1 MSDNPSG
8 QPAVESA
15 QTAAPSATPES
26 NVAPAAPETVQTI
39 APENND
45 GGQTETLTLTEEES
59 KYLKSQNLDLAKFG
73 IDQSNHEA
81 VDNFINMHKS
91 LRQSKQTTAATPAD
105 VMGTVPTVEN
115 SQGQATTTPAPIQP
129 VQQPIQPVQPGQ
141 PIQSPSQMDIINMK
155 NILDNQ
161 YPDIKEQV
169 GTKEFYD
176 GMRKYGFSPV
186 SASGE
191 FNVSSILQYAD
202 YLNTKAENTRL
213 KSQANQVNLGLVPST
228 SDKVDVSLN
237 SLHANGQNMTM
248 NVAENIVLAGNALKR
263 QGKTLSA
270 DDQAAYNR
278 AVEILQGK

>member
-1 MSDNPSG
+1 MSDNTSG

-15 QTAAPSATPES
+15 QTAAPSTAPES
-26 NVAPAAPETVQTI
+26 NVVPAAPETVQTT

-45 GGQTETLTLTEEES
+45 GGQTETPTLTEEES

-91 LRQSKQTTAATPAD
+91 LRQSKQATAATPAD
-105 VMGTVPTVEN
+105 VMGTPTVEK
-115 SQGQATTTPAPIQP
+115 SQSQTTTTPAPVQQA
-129 VQQPIQPVQPGQ
+129 QQPIHT
-141 PIQSPSQMDIINMK
+141 PSQMDIINMK

-169 GTKEFYD
+169 GTKEFYE

-186 SASGE
+186 SANGE

-213 KSQANQVNLGLVPST
+213 KSQANQVNPGLVPNT
-228 SDKVDVSLN
+228 SDKVDVTLN
-237 SLHANGQNMTM
+237 SLHAKGQNMTM
-248 NVAENIVLAGNALKR
+248 NVAENIVMSGNALMR
-263 QGKTLSA
+263 QGKTLNA

>member
-15 QTAAPSATPES
+15 QTAAPSTAPES
-26 NVAPAAPETVQTI
+26 NVVPAAPETVQTT

-45 GGQTETLTLTEEES
+45 GGQTETPTLTEEES

-91 LRQSKQTTAATPAD
+91 LRQSKQASTAATPAD
-105 VMGTVPTVEN
+105 VMGTTTPTVEK
-115 SQGQATTTPAPIQP
+115 SQSQTTTTPAP
-129 VQQPIQPVQPGQ
+129 VQQAQQPTQ
-141 PIQSPSQMDIINMK
+141 PIHTPSQMDIINMK

-169 GTKEFYD
+169 GTKEFYE

-186 SASGE
+186 SANGE

-213 KSQANQVNLGLVPST
+213 KSQANQVNPGLVPNT
-228 SDKVDVSLN
+228 SDKVDVTLS
-237 SLHANGQNMTM
+237 SLHANGQSMTM
-248 NVAENIVLAGNALKR
+248 NVAENIFMSGNALMR
-263 QGKTLSA
+263 QGKTLNA

>member
-15 QTAAPSATPES
+15 QTAAPSTTPES
-26 NVAPAAPETVQTI
+26 NVVPAAPETVQTP

-45 GGQTETLTLTEEES
+45 GGQTETPTLTEEES

-91 LRQSKQTTAATPAD
+91 LRQSKQATAATPAD
-105 VMGTVPTVEN
+105 VMGTPTVEK
-115 SQGQATTTPAPIQP
+115 SQSQTTTTPAPSQP
-129 VQQPIQPVQPGQ
+129 AQQPIH
-141 PIQSPSQMDIINMK
+141 SPSQMDIINMK

-186 SASGE
+186 SANGE

-213 KSQANQVNLGLVPST
+213 KSQANQVNPGLVPNT
-228 SDKVDVSLN
+228 SDKVDVTLN
-237 SLHANGQNMTM
+237 SLHAKGQNMTM
-248 NVAENIVLAGNALKR
+248 NVAENIVMSGNALMR
-263 QGKTLSA
+263 QGKTLNA

>member
-26 NVAPAAPETVQTI
+26 NVAPAAPETVQTP

-45 GGQTETLTLTEEES
+45 GGQTETPTLTEEES

-91 LRQSKQTTAATPAD
+91 LRQSKQATAATPAD
-105 VMGTVPTVEN
+105 VMGTPTVEK
-115 SQGQATTTPAPIQP
+115 SQSQTTTTPAPSQP
-129 VQQPIQPVQPGQ
+129 AQQPIHT
-141 PIQSPSQMDIINMK
+141 PSQMDIINMK

-186 SASGE
+186 SANGE

-213 KSQANQVNLGLVPST
+213 KSQANQVNPGLVPNT
-228 SDKVDVSLN
+228 SDKVDVTLN
-237 SLHANGQNMTM
+237 SLHAKGQNMTM
-248 NVAENIVLAGNALKR
+248 NVAENIVMSGNALMR
-263 QGKTLSA
+263 QGKTLNA

>member
-26 NVAPAAPETVQTI
+26 NVAPAAPETVQTP

-45 GGQTETLTLTEEES
+45 GGQTETPTLTEEES

-91 LRQSKQTTAATPAD
+91 LRQSKQATAATPAD
-105 VMGTVPTVEN
+105 VMGTPTVEK
-115 SQGQATTTPAPIQP
+115 SQSQTTTTPAPSQP
-129 VQQPIQPVQPGQ
+129 AQQPIHT
-141 PIQSPSQMDIINMK
+141 PSQMDIINMK

-186 SASGE
+186 SANGE

-213 KSQANQVNLGLVPST
+213 KSQANQVNPGLVPDT
-228 SDKVDVSLN
+228 SDKVDVTLN
-237 SLHANGQNMTM
+237 SLHAKGQNMTM
-248 NVAENIVLAGNALKR
+248 NVAENIVMSGNALMR
-263 QGKTLSA
+263 QGKTLNA

>member
-8 QPAVESA
+8 QPAVESV
-15 QTAAPSATPES
+15 QTAAPSTAPES
-26 NVAPAAPETVQTI
+26 NVVPAAPETVQTT

-45 GGQTETLTLTEEES
+45 GGQTETPTLTEEES

-91 LRQSKQTTAATPAD
+91 LRQSKQATAATPAD
-105 VMGTVPTVEN
+105 VMGTSTSTVEK
-115 SQGQATTTPAPIQP
+115 SQSQTTTTPAPVQQA
-129 VQQPIQPVQPGQ
+129 QQPIHT
-141 PIQSPSQMDIINMK
+141 PSQMDIINMK

-169 GTKEFYD
+169 GTKEFYE

-186 SASGE
+186 SANGE

-213 KSQANQVNLGLVPST
+213 KSQANQVNPGLVPDT
-228 SDKVDVSLN
+228 SDKVDVTLN
-237 SLHANGQNMTM
+237 SLHANGQTMTENLAAQIVM
-248 NVAENIVLAGNALKR
+248 NGNALMR
-263 QGKTLSA
+263 QGKALSA

-278 AVEILQGK
+278 AQEILHSKV

>member
-15 QTAAPSATPES
+15 QTAAPSTTPES
-26 NVAPAAPETVQTI
+26 NVVPAAPETVQTP

-45 GGQTETLTLTEEES
+45 GGQTETPTLTEEES

-91 LRQSKQTTAATPAD
+91 LRQSKQATAATPAD
-105 VMGTVPTVEN
+105 VMGTPTVEK
-115 SQGQATTTPAPIQP
+115 SQSQTTTTPAPSQP
-129 VQQPIQPVQPGQ
+129 AQQPIH
-141 PIQSPSQMDIINMK
+141 SPSQMDIINMK

-186 SASGE
+186 SANGE

-213 KSQANQVNLGLVPST
+213 KSQANQVNPGLVPDT
-228 SDKVDVSLN
+228 SDKVDVTLN
-237 SLHANGQNMTM
+237 SLHAKGQNMTM
-248 NVAENIVLAGNALKR
+248 NVAENIVMSGNALMR
-263 QGKTLSA
+263 QGKTLNA

>member
-15 QTAAPSATPES
+15 QTAAPSTAPES
-26 NVAPAAPETVQTI
+26 NVVPAAPETVQTT

-45 GGQTETLTLTEEES
+45 GGQTEAPTLTEEES

-91 LRQSKQTTAATPAD
+91 LRQSKQASTAATPAD
-105 VMGTVPTVEN
+105 VMGTSAPTVEK
-115 SQGQATTTPAPIQP
+115 SQSQTTTTPAP
-129 VQQPIQPVQPGQ
+129 VQQAQQPTQ
-141 PIQSPSQMDIINMK
+141 PIHTPSQMDIINMK

-169 GTKEFYD
+169 GTKEFYE

-186 SASGE
+186 SANGE

-213 KSQANQVNLGLVPST
+213 KSQANQVNPGLVPNT
-228 SDKVDVSLN
+228 SDKVDVTLN

-248 NVAENIVLAGNALKR
+248 NVAENIVMSGNALMR
-263 QGKTLSA
+263 QGKTLNA

>member
-8 QPAVESA
+8 QPAVESV

-26 NVAPAAPETVQTI
+26 NVAPAAPETVQNI

-45 GGQTETLTLTEEES
+45 GGQTEAPTLTEEES

-91 LRQSKQTTAATPAD
+91 LRQSKQATAVTPAD
-105 VMGTVPTVEN
+105 VMGTPTVEK
-115 SQGQATTTPAPIQP
+115 SQSQTTTTPAPSHP
-129 VQQPIQPVQPGQ
+129 AQQPIHT
-141 PIQSPSQMDIINMK
+141 PSQMDIINMK

-186 SASGE
+186 SANGE
-191 FNVSSILQYAD
+191 FNVSSIFQYAD

-213 KSQANQVNLGLVPST
+213 KSQANQVNPGLVPNT
-228 SDKVDVSLN
+228 SDKVDVTLN

-248 NVAENIVLAGNALKR
+248 NVAENIVMSGNALMR
-263 QGKTLSA
+263 QGKTLNA

>member
-15 QTAAPSATPES
+15 QTAAPSTAPES
-26 NVAPAAPETVQTI
+26 NVVPAAPETVQTT

-45 GGQTETLTLTEEES
+45 GGQTETPALTEEES

-91 LRQSKQTTAATPAD
+91 LRQSKQASTAATPDD
-105 VMGTVPTVEN
+105 VMGTIQTQQAQPT
-115 SQGQATTTPAPIQP
+115 SQSQTQTTPTAP
-129 VQQPIQPVQPGQ
+129 VQQAQRPIH
-141 PIQSPSQMDIINMK
+141 SPSQMDIINMK

-186 SASGE
+186 TASGD
-191 FNVSSILQYAD
+191 FDVSSILRYAD
-202 YLNTKAENTRL
+202 YLNVKAENTRL
-213 KSQANQVNLGLVPST
+213 KSQANQVNPGLVPDT
-228 SDKVDVSLN
+228 SDKVDVTLN
-237 SLHANGQNMTM
+237 SLHANGQTMTENLAAQIVM
-248 NVAENIVLAGNALKR
+248 NGNALMR

-278 AVEILQGK
+278 AQEILHSKV

>member
-26 NVAPAAPETVQTI
+26 NVAPAAPETVQTQ

-45 GGQTETLTLTEEES
+45 GGQTEAPTLTEEES

-91 LRQSKQTTAATPAD
+91 LRQSKQATAATPAD
-105 VMGTVPTVEN
+105 VMGTPTVEK
-115 SQGQATTTPAPIQP
+115 SQSQTTTTPAPSQP
-129 VQQPIQPVQPGQ
+129 AQQPIHT
-141 PIQSPSQMDIINMK
+141 PSQMDIINMK

-186 SASGE
+186 SANGE

-213 KSQANQVNLGLVPST
+213 KSQANQVNPGLVPDT
-228 SDKVDVSLN
+228 SDKVDVTLN
-237 SLHANGQNMTM
+237 SLHAKGQNMTM
-248 NVAENIVLAGNALKR
+248 NVAENIVMSGNALMR
-263 QGKTLSA
+263 QGKTLNA

>member
-15 QTAAPSATPES
+15 QTAAPSTAPES
-26 NVAPAAPETVQTI
+26 NVVPAAPETVQTT

-45 GGQTETLTLTEEES
+45 GGQTETPTLTEEES

-91 LRQSKQTTAATPAD
+91 LRQSKQATAATPAD
-105 VMGTVPTVEN
+105 VMGTPTVEK
-115 SQGQATTTPAPIQP
+115 SQSQTTTTPAPVQQA
-129 VQQPIQPVQPGQ
+129 QQPIHT
-141 PIQSPSQMDIINMK
+141 PSQMDIINMK

-169 GTKEFYD
+169 GTKEFYE

-186 SASGE
+186 SANGE

-213 KSQANQVNLGLVPST
+213 KSQANQVNPGLVPNT
-228 SDKVDVSLN
+228 SDKVDVTLN
-237 SLHANGQNMTM
+237 SLHAKGQNMTM
-248 NVAENIVLAGNALKR
+248 NVAENIVMSGNALMR
-263 QGKTLSA
+263 QGKTLNA

>member
-8 QPAVESA
+8 QPAVESV

-26 NVAPAAPETVQTI
+26 NVAPAAPETVQTP

-45 GGQTETLTLTEEES
+45 GGQTETPTLTEEES

-81 VDNFINMHKS
+81 IDNFINMHKS
-91 LRQSKQTTAATPAD
+91 LRQSKQATAATPAD
-105 VMGTVPTVEN
+105 VMGTTPTVEK
-115 SQGQATTTPAPIQP
+115 SQSQTTTTPAPSQP
-129 VQQPIQPVQPGQ
+129 AQQPIQP
-141 PIQSPSQMDIINMK
+141 IHSPSQMDIINMK

-186 SASGE
+186 SANGE

-213 KSQANQVNLGLVPST
+213 KAQANQVNPGLVPNT
-228 SDKVDVSLN
+228 SDKVDVTLN
-237 SLHANGQNMTM
+237 SLRTNGQNMTM
-248 NVAENIVLAGNALKR
+248 NVAENIVMSGNALMR
-263 QGKTLSA
+263 QGKTLNA

>member
-15 QTAAPSATPES
+15 QTAAPSTTPES
-26 NVAPAAPETVQTI
+26 NVVPAAPETVQTP

-45 GGQTETLTLTEEES
+45 GGQTETPALTEEES

-91 LRQSKQTTAATPAD
+91 LRQSKQATAATPAD
-105 VMGTVPTVEN
+105 VMGTAPTVEK
-115 SQGQATTTPAPIQP
+115 SQSQTTTTPAPSQP
-129 VQQPIQPVQPGQ
+129 AQQPIHT
-141 PIQSPSQMDIINMK
+141 PSQMDIINMK

-186 SASGE
+186 SANGE

-213 KSQANQVNLGLVPST
+213 KSQANQVNPGLVPNT
-228 SDKVDVSLN
+228 SDKVDVTLN
-237 SLHANGQNMTM
+237 SLHAKGQNMTM
-248 NVAENIVLAGNALKR
+248 NVAENIVMSGNALMR
-263 QGKTLSA
+263 QGKTLNA